1 MTSSPE
7 PSPERRRARRL
18 LWLLWILLP
27 LQVVLVVAWMQ
38 TRQDAAGDLPL
49 IKPAPTFE
57 LVNRDERPVSSS
69 DLLGKPWIADF
80 IFTRCPGVC
89 PIMSQRMQDL
99 AADLPASDVH
109 LVSISVDPEYDTPE
123 VLEHYARRHEAGEN
137 WLFLTGATEVIH
149 PLIREGFLLALDP
162 SPGNGN
168 VPNAE
173 PILHS
178 NRFVLVDADGQI
190 RGYYD
195 SFNDEELAQLRADAR
210 SLIES

>member
-18 LWLLWILLP
+18 LWMLWILLP
-27 LQVVLVVAWMQ
+27 LQVILVAAWMHNR
-38 TRQDAAGDLPL
+38 RQVPIDLPL
-49 IKPAPTFE
+49 IKPAPAFE
-57 LVNRDERPVSSS
+57 LINRDERPVSSS
-69 DLLGKPWIADF
+69 ELLGKPWIADF

-99 AADLPASDVH
+99 ASDLPASDVN

-123 VLEHYARRHEAGEN
+123 VLEHYAQRHDAGDN

-162 SPGNGN
+162 SPDNN
-168 VPNAE
+168 APNSE

-178 NRFVLVDADGQI
+178 NRFVLVDAEGQI

-210 SLIES
+210 SLIQG

>member
-1 MTSSPE
+1 MS
-7 PSPERRRARRL
+7 PSPEAVPPRRPARRL
-18 LWLLWILLP
+18 LRIMWALLLLQ
-27 LQVVLVVAWMQ
+27 LVVLAAWLYSRSQ
-38 TRQDAAGDLPL
+38 AASELPL
-49 IKPAPTFE
+49 IKPVPAFD
-57 LVNRDERPVSSS
+57 LLNRDERTVSSS

-99 AADLPASDVH
+99 ASDLPADGVN

-123 VLEHYARRHEAGEN
+123 VLEHYAQRHEAADN

-162 SPGNGN
+162 SPGDF
-168 VPNAE
+168 PDAE

-178 NRFVLVDADGQI
+178 NRFVLVDADGLI

-195 SFNDEELAQLRADAR
+195 SFSAEDLARLRVDAR
-210 SLIES
+210 RLIKD